1 MEKDFFKGIK
11 IGLVSNVGRKALEK
25 APVLSI
31 PYNYNGAYEDM
42 KSHNFF

>member
-25 APVLSI
+25 ALF
-31 PYNYNGAYEDM
+31 Y
-42 KSHNFF
+42 